1 MTPVAGSWSGTTAG
15 TPSTKPGS
23 LTIDSIT
30 AGSRSITVEW
40 SEPGSDGGSDISS
53 YDLRYSKTSELSL
66 SYTPTT
72 FQPGEWTSGDG
83 DLTATITGLEAGTKY
98 SVQVRAVN
106 AAGKSPWS
114 AWKAGTT
121 ALSADAAELSSL
133 ALTDATLYPSFA
145 ARTTSYKASTGYL
158 GTQTTITAT
167 PRRDDSTVE
176 FLDESNQP
184 LTDGDGADG
193 FQVVLSVGENVV
205 RVRVTASDN
214 VTIARPTPSPSA
226 GPVKTGR

>member
-1 MTPVAGSWSGTTAG
+1 M
-15 TPSTKPGS
+15 
-23 LTIDSIT
+23 
-30 AGSRSITVEW
+30 
-40 SEPGSDGGSDISS
+40 
-53 YDLRYSKTSELSL
+53 
-66 SYTPTT
+66 
-72 FQPGEWTSGDG
+72 
-83 DLTATITGLEAGTKY
+83 TATITGLEAGTKY

-114 AWKAGTT
+114 TWKAGTT

-133 ALTDATLYPSFA
+133 VLTGATLYPSFA

-158 GTQTTITAT
+158 GTQTIITAT

-176 FLDESNQP
+176 FLDGSNQP

-214 VTIARPTPSPSA
+214 VTTETYTVTVSRAGEDRSLTPTPNNTVGAGVPSTA
-226 GPVKTGR
+226 LYTVTFQGRWITDVTPAAFPVAPTSHR